1 MNVKMKS
8 KALLCVLTV
17 LIALLCACTLTASAE
32 DQTVTD
38 SKTVI
43 MEYTG
48 EPIDVSL
55 LFDTQ
60 PDGAIYT
67 VSDYVPAAH
76 VLDGTMMTVTTPGS
90 FRVSQTV
97 GEEEIWISLGVYYT
111 LTVNVKDQSIFGTNT
126 VSSTKQDVESF
137 AGLQAGHTVEQV
149 TLVVESTTVAGGHD
163 AIKAIAVVVKEGE
176 LDVSSYYNVKS
187 VNGALHH
194 FSAEWATNDDTHFF
208 TCASLGCEL
217 KMNDGTHVFD
227 SKCDARCDVCGLTRD
242 VPDHEWT
249 KEALVIKEATET
261 EAGEKCYFC
270 LNCNATRS
278 EVIPMLESTPVF
290 LIVCVAVSGVIVV
303 ACLAVIVVRSRKKKA
318 VAAQTE
324 EEEKTEE

>member
-1 MNVKMKS
+1 MKVKMKS
-8 KALLCVLTV
+8 KALLCALTV
-17 LIALLCACTLTASAE
+17 LVALLGVCTLTASAE
-32 DQTVTD
+32 DQTITD

-60 PDGAIYT
+60 PADAIYT
-67 VSDYVPAAH
+67 VSDYEPAAH
-76 VLDGTMMTVTTPGS
+76 VLEGSMMTVTTPGS

-97 GEEEIWISLGVYYT
+97 GEEEVWISLGVYYT

-149 TLVVESTTVAGGHD
+149 TLVVESTTAAGGHD
-163 AIKAIAVVVKEGE
+163 EIKAIAVVVKEGE

-194 FSAEWATNDDTHFF
+194 FSAEWAVNEGSHFL

-217 KMNDGTHVFD
+217 KMNDGAHDFENGSYVKFD
-227 SKCDARCDVCGLTRD
+227 
-242 VPDHEWT
+242 
-249 KEALVIKEATET
+249 ET
-261 EAGEKCYFC
+261 
-270 LNCNATRS
+270 
-278 EVIPMLESTPVF
+278 
-290 LIVCVAVSGVIVV
+290 
-303 ACLAVIVVRSRKKKA
+303 
-318 VAAQTE
+318 
-324 EEEKTEE
+324 